1 MNDLKIKTA
10 FGSIFFISLGAIVW
24 WQSLNL
30 SVMGAV
36 FPRVVSIT
44 MMLTSVLII
53 LRMLLSK
60 APLWSEA
67 TREKPKNIWR
77 GILLVMTIGIW
88 LMLFRPLGMI
98 LSSILAFA
106 VLMLIAEQDE
116 LRPLRTT
123 LILIGGAIGIFAV
136 TLAMTEVLMIPV
148 PKGILS

>member
-10 FGSIFFISLGAIVW
+10 FGSIFFIALGAIIW

-53 LRMLLSK
+53 LRMLISK

-77 GILLVMTIGIW
+77 GIFLVMTVGIW